1 MRHVQVDKKI
11 TVQKSGGQRFGLQA
25 RYDSISPIALRRL
38 AETHYEGDFVYGRYN
53 WRKGLPISD
62 TLNHCIKHLFE
73 YLAGDKKEDHLSH
86 ALWGVAAAM
95 HYEETFADDPNIC
108 DIAPLKVKDGDKIRQ
123 LPGHTDDIA
132 ENRERF
138 AKAKSGVYEERK
150 RQKGES
156 SR

>member
-1 MRHVQVDKKI
+1 MKHVKVDKKV
-11 TVQKSGGQRFGLQA
+11 TVEKGGGRRFGLQA

-62 TLNHCIKHLFE
+62 TLNHCIKHLYE
-73 YLAGDKKEDHLSH
+73 YLAGDKAEDHLAH

-95 HYEETFADDPNIC
+95 HYEETFADDPEIN
-108 DIAPLKVKDGDKIRQ
+108 DIGPLKAKDGDKIRQ

-132 ENRERF
+132 ENRRKF
-138 AKAKSGVYEERK
+138 DKAKNGSSPERK
-150 RQKGES
+150 R
-156 SR
+156 